1 MHNFPSFQFQLFVS
15 LYLKSITYSSNK
27 LNLIIFILLDNLW
40 PFLGRFHSFK
50 FNVITDMV
58 EFNSSILLFVFYLFY
73 FFVTLF
79 LTSFRLI
86 E

>member
-1 MHNFPSFQFQLFVS
+1 M
-15 LYLKSITYSSNK
+15 YYSSNK
-27 LNLIIFILLDNLW
+27 LSFIVFILLDNLW

-50 FNVITDMV
+50 FNVIADMV
-58 EFNSSILLFVFYLFY
+58 GFKYSILLFVFYLIY
-73 FFVTLF
+73 FFGTLS